1 MSSAT
6 PGPRCP
12 SCRRPIAAWRLA
24 HCVYC
29 GENFPP
35 DLKEGHAEPEALK
48 WIERPPIPS
57 DAAKQLEMMKVLP
70 MEAKK
75 GARSRRAL
83 LLAGAISIGAFTII
97 FVLLY
102 VLMRRSAPSVAGVVL
117 VIGAVFIGYLASV
130 FLRAYRRGPS

>member
-12 SCRRPIAAWRLA
+12 SCSRPVAAWRLA

-35 DLKEGHAEPEALK
+35 DLKEGHEAPEALK
-48 WIERPPIPS
+48 WIERPAIPI
-57 DAAKQLEMMKVLP
+57 DAARQLELMKVLP
-70 MEAKK
+70 WEAKK
-75 GARSRRAL
+75 KPKPAL
-83 LLAGAISIGAFTII
+83 LFIAGLSFAAFVTI

-102 VLMRRSAPSVAGVVL
+102 RIANRYMHSFSFFVLI
-117 VIGAVFIGYLASV
+117 IGAIFVGYLTWA
-130 FLRAYRRGPS
+130 FARAYRRGSG